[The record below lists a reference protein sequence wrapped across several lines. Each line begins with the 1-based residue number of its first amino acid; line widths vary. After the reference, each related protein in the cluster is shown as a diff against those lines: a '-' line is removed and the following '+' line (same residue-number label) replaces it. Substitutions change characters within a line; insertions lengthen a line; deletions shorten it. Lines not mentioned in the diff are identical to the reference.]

1 MQDKPEEEEEDIDG
15 KSSSQRPP
23 VVTKKPPATA
33 PQQDGFFITE
43 DLNQAA
49 DEANTKKRKGSEVAM
64 VPQSAG
70 SGQGKL

>member
-1 MQDKPEEEEEDIDG
+1 M
-15 KSSSQRPP
+15 
-23 VVTKKPPATA
+23 TKKPPATA

-49 DEANTKKRKGSEVAM
+49 DEAKNKKRKGSEVAM

-70 SGQGKL
+70 SGQGKLQDSEYAASLDPTTSAAA